1 MRLRILVASMLAL
14 TTNCVPALVAP
25 TAPGSP
31 HKVTI
36 EAARK
41 VALAKVPGT
50 VKHEEL
56 EKENSRWIYSFE
68 IRPSGGKAGSI
79 KEVNVDA
86 DDGSVVSMEDE
97 SEDDDDDDEKEE
109 DRESPRR

>member
-14 TTNCVPALVAP
+14 ATISVSAFAEP
-25 TAPGSP
+25 TPPSSP
-31 HKVTI
+31 HKLTM

-56 EKENSRWIYSFE
+56 EKEKGRWIYSFE
-68 IRPSGGKAGSI
+68 IRPKGGKAGSI

-86 DDGSVVSMEDE
+86 DSGSVVSVEDE
-97 SEDDDDDDEKEE
+97 SEDDDDEE
-109 DRESPRR
+109 EERESPRR

>member
-1 MRLRILVASMLAL
+1 MRLQIFVASMLAL
-14 TTNCVPALVAP
+14 GTMSLPAFAAPAAP
-25 TAPGSP
+25 TSP
-31 HKVTI
+31 HKLTL

-56 EKENSRWIYSFE
+56 EKEKGRWIYSFE
-68 IRPSGGKAGSI
+68 IRPKAGKAGSI

-86 DDGSVVSMEDE
+86 DSGAVVSVEDE
-97 SEDDDDDDEKEE
+97 SEDDDDNEDDER
-109 DRESPRR
+109 DESPRR